1 MYSFNTNFTKQLIN
15 KRTACALLVLSAVL
29 GTGCSTLDYKRM
41 VYDALRQHDCRTN
54 DPAGEFC
61 SRTFALDYYD
71 YKALRSD
78 YLTALA
84 GDTNITGGNATEPS
98 ADTFNSDAL
107 NASAFPAA
115 EVNVN

>member
-84 GDTNITGGNATEPS
+84 DDTNVTGGNATESGP
-98 ADTFNSDAL
+98 DTFNPDAL
-107 NASAFPAA
+107 NASAFRAA

>member
-1 MYSFNTNFTKQLIN
+1 
-15 KRTACALLVLSAVL
+15 
-29 GTGCSTLDYKRM
+29 M

-84 GDTNITGGNATEPS
+84 DDTTVTGSNATES
-98 ADTFNSDAL
+98 GADTFNSDAL